1 MDERFYRVKAI
12 LDPTI
17 FIAFDDPLWVPL
29 TGEPGNN
36 PADQHTRNITTT
48 RGGRFTPKT
57 LGRSGTVF
65 SLVLV
70 WTDGPISAGDMAS
83 VVGSAD
89 AAVSTPVSVLR
100 TSTALELAPSNA
112 AVQLLGPTDDLTI
125 DTQGVDTTAY
135 ISVVDLDQGELLEW
149 LRTKTTI
156 DNSCCTES
164 IDQRVMELTG
174 ATAHIE
180 PWDVDILYIDVTC
193 TSPAN
198 ILELPPAATVAVG
211 KRVRITRHGL
221 NGTFF
226 HLRGDG
232 GGEPINFSTFP
243 IRFVAEAT
251 SVEIERGQSSWIA
264 TWPAP
269 DRLIQVAAANTAVL
283 ATSTQLNTYVEW
295 AAGTDNTL
303 TLPSAA
309 LTPINARFIITLA
322 SGGDGNVI
330 PFAGDLVD
338 QLANKPTALARVG
351 DRVVFERVA
360 NGAIG
365 WASYADVQINHNV
378 FTVTVDPALG
388 ANTGWDGIRVYNAAF
403 LANGNFTLPTAPKVG
418 THIRVVN
425 TSAFTVTLQAGGN
438 VIKQGGTSGAARVAA
453 LNTPVDLVFVTG
465 MWVAA
470 S

>member
-36 PADQHTRNITTT
+36 PADQHTRNIATT
-48 RGGRFTPKT
+48 RGGRFTPKA

-65 SLVLV
+65 SLALV
-70 WTDGPISAGDMAS
+70 WTDGPISAGDVAS

-100 TSTALELAPSNA
+100 TSTALELAPSAA

-135 ISVVDLDQGELLEW
+135 ISVVDLDQGELLDW
-149 LRTKTTI
+149 LRTKTAV
-156 DNSCCTES
+156 DNSCCETSTDTRE
-164 IDQRVMELTG
+164 VLLEG
-174 ATAHIE
+174 ATVHIA
-180 PWDVDILYIDVTC
+180 PWTVDLLYLDVTC

-198 ILELPPAATVAVG
+198 ILELPLLATVPVG
-211 KRVRITRHGL
+211 ARIRITRHGL

-226 HLRGDG
+226 HVRGDAG
-232 GGEPINFSTFP
+232 AEAINFSTFP

-251 SVEIERGQSSWIA
+251 SIEIERGLTSWIS

-269 DRLIQVAAANTAVL
+269 DRLIQVQPVNAAVL
-283 ATSTQLNTYVEW
+283 ATSTQLNTYIEW
-295 AAGTDNTL
+295 AAGNDNSL

-309 LTPINARFIITLA
+309 LTPINARFIITMA
-322 SGGDGNVI
+322 SGSNGSVK
-330 PFAGDLVD
+330 PFLNDLVD
-338 QLANKPTALARVG
+338 QVINKPTPLARVG

-365 WASYADVQINHNV
+365 WVSYTDVAINHDI

-388 ANTGWDGIRVYNAAF
+388 ADLGWDGIRVYNAAF